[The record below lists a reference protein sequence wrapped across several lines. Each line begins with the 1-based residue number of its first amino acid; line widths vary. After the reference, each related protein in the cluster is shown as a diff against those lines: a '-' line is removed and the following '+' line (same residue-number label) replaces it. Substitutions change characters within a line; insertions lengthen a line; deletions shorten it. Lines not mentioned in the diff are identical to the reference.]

1 MSGHA
6 HYTGRVVFHSVPE
19 MCRACLALILT
30 FLPRPPTFDRHRQ
43 AGHQRGKMEPRKA
56 ASAMPPVSSS
66 TSSSSM
72 KDDKENKLPLA
83 AAKQVCVCV

>member
-1 MSGHA
+1 
-6 HYTGRVVFHSVPE
+6 
-19 MCRACLALILT
+19 
-30 FLPRPPTFDRHRQ
+30 
-43 AGHQRGKMEPRKA
+43 MEPRKA